1 LSFFD
6 FNTIVFYCQYLT
18 GNYFSVKLLLSL
30 NKERKFKMTK
40 LNQVIAVEKG
50 VKSRDHSEVSALY
63 KLAQK
68 PELFNGANRVFRKKG
83 KK

>member
-1 LSFFD
+1 
-6 FNTIVFYCQYLT
+6 
-18 GNYFSVKLLLSL
+18 
-30 NKERKFKMTK
+30 MTK